1 MNFTAQNLL
10 LYAVTDRAWV
20 GRQTLLEQIES
31 ALKGGATL
39 VQLREKDLPRL
50 DYIREAAQAT
60 ALCHRYGVPL
70 IVNDSLEVAL
80 KSGADGVHV
89 GIEDQPVAEI
99 RRQAGKGFLIGATAK
114 TVEQARAAQAAGAD
128 YLGVGAVFPSPTK
141 KNAIR
146 ITTGQLREICASVSI
161 PCVAIGGISR
171 ENLPALA
178 GGGMDGFALVSAI
191 FSQPDI
197 EAACREL
204 RALAERTVKE
214 CNP

>member
-1 MNFTAQNLL
+1 M
-10 LYAVTDRAWV
+10 
-20 GRQTLLEQIES
+20 
-31 ALKGGATL
+31 
-39 VQLREKDLPRL
+39 QLREKDLPRL

-171 ENLPALA
+171 ENLTALA

>member
-99 RRQAGKGFLIGATAK
+99 RRQAGKDFLIGATAK

>member
-178 GGGMDGFALVSAI
+178 GGDMDGFALVSAI

-214 CNP
+214 GKA

>member
-1 MNFTAQNLL
+1 MNFTAENLL

-39 VQLREKDLPRL
+39 VQLREKDLPQL

-214 CNP
+214 GKA

>member
-39 VQLREKDLPRL
+39 VQLREKDLSRL

-204 RALAERTVKE
+204 RALAERAVKE